1 MRKLRV
7 GPHTYTVAFVPNV
20 DDEEHVASARGTDE
34 PEELFGHVNHKLL
47 QIHVGLNMRGTQQAD
62 SLLHEALHAVL
73 SQSGNDDEQLVHTLT
88 PAILDLLRRNPWF
101 TQFMMEAK
109 A

>member
-34 PEELFGHVNHKLL
+34 PEELFGLVIHKLL
-47 QIHVGLNMRGTQQAD
+47 EIHVGLNMRGTQQAEGVVIED
-62 SLLHEALHAVL
+62 AAGGTKWKVVRPIGAS
-73 SQSGNDDEQLVHTLT
+73 
-88 PAILDLLRRNPWF
+88 
-101 TQFMMEAK
+101 
-109 A
+109 